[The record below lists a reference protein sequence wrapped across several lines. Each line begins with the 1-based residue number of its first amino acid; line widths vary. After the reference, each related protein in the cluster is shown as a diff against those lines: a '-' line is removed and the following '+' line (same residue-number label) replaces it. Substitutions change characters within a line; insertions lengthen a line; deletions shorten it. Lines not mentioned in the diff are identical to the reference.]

1 MATLRRWYCPR
12 CGLETSSPNFKY
24 YPDDGHVGTPRYGCP
39 RCGDWDIEELEP
51 CPTCDAG
58 WRRKTDRVCEKCRL
72 WAIGKLQRFVRSLS
86 LPIVQALDDE
96 LEGGCLEDFR
106 D

>member
-1 MATLRRWYCPR
+1 MLRRWTCNCCGCSFSEPVQDEWDTGYSVILTAKRCPK
-12 CGLETSSPNFKY
+12 CDSS
-24 YPDDGHVGTPRYGCP
+24 
-39 RCGDWDIEELEP
+39 WIEELEP

-72 WAIGKLQRFVRSLS
+72 YGIGKLKQFTRSLA
-86 LPIVQALDDE
+86 LPIVQMLDDE

>member
-1 MATLRRWYCPR
+1 MERWTCNC
-12 CGLETSSPNFKY
+12 CGCSFNEPDVDWW
-24 YPDDGHVGTPRYGCP
+24 DDGITMMQMAKRCP
-39 RCGDWDIEELEP
+39 KCESSWIEQLEP
-51 CPTCDAG
+51 CPTCEGG
-58 WRRKTDRVCEKCRL
+58 WKRKTDRVCEKCRL